1 MPRQSRKRGY
11 GKRRMRGGGWLD
23 SVKAHANNAV
33 AQAQDLANYPKAQA
47 AQQAAIDGASKA
59 QGMIASAHTTISD
72 SGQSAYAAAKP
83 HLDTA
88 QMHAQ
93 AAVTHATNANF
104 DGFKQSMGSMTD
116 SLAEAHSEAQDAVL
130 AQKTS
135 GDMTVGDH
143 VSSLGSKATST
154 VSDLSK
160 SAMGFLSSFG
170 SKSSDAPAPVQ
181 AAGRRTR
188 KHRRHPKK
196 GQKSLTMKGRKN
208 STTKKGNKYYNR
220 RVHRQS
226 KISKGV
232 RGRPYRTR
240 KGGNPKKGQKY
251 LTMKGRK
258 NFTTNKGHKYYN
270 RS

>member
-1 MPRQSRKRGY
+1 MPRQSSKRGY

-47 AQQAAIDGASKA
+47 AQQAAIDGANKA
-59 QGMIASAHTTISD
+59 QGMIASAHSTISVL
-72 SGQSAYAAAKP
+72 GQAAYSAAKP
-83 HLDTA
+83 HLETA

-93 AAVTHATNANF
+93 SAATHASNANF
-104 DGFKQSMGSMTD
+104 DDFKQSMESMIGYLD
-116 SLAEAHSEAQDAVL
+116 QAHSKSQEAIL

-135 GDMTVGDH
+135 ESMTVGDH

-160 SAMGFLSSFG
+160 SAMGFMSFFG
-170 SKSSDAPAPVQ
+170 SKPDAVPLPMQ

-196 GQKSLTMKGRKN
+196 GHKSRTM
-208 STTKKGNKYYNR
+208 KGNKYYNR
-220 RVHRQS
+220 RGNRHY
-226 KISKGV
+226 KNAMGV
-232 RGRPYRTR
+232 KRRPYSTR
-240 KGGNPKKGQKY
+240 KGGN
-251 LTMKGRK
+251 
-258 NFTTNKGHKYYN
+258 TNKIHK
-270 RS
+270 